1 MVKKLMVT
9 GLGAVLLSVA
19 AAASPLGWVNNA
31 ERTTYL
37 TFNHAVA
44 LPGAR
49 LPAGTYIFE
58 RASPITT
65 PNLVRVMSRDRT
77 RVYLL
82 DYTQLINRPAGRHD
96 DRLVTFGEAARGE
109 APPILN
115 WFPAGSDQGH
125 EFIYKP

>member
-37 TFNHAVA
+37 TFNRAVA
-44 LPGAR
+44 LPGAQ

-58 RASPITT
+58 RVTPIT
-65 PNLVRVMSRDRT
+65 NAELVRVMSRDR
-77 RVYLL
+77 RKVYLM
-82 DYTQLINRPAGRHD
+82 DFTRLINRPPGRHD
-96 DRLVTFGEAARGE
+96 DSLVTLGEAARGA
-109 APPILN
+109 APPVLR
-115 WFPAGSDQGH
+115 WFPGGSDQGH